1 MSELAGVIL
10 FLLFMALIA
19 WSVSNDHESRD
30 RCKELGRI
38 VVHYEHKNYCA
49 NIGDLK

>member
-1 MSELAGVIL
+1 MTEAIVTIVIGC
-10 FLLFMALIA
+10 FMALMA
-19 WSVSNDHESRD
+19 WSIYTDHVDRD